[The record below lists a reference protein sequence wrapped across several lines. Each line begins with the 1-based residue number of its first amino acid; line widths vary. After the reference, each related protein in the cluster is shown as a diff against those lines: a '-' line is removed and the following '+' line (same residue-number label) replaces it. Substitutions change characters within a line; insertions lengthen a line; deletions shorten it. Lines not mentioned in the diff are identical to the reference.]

1 MDRQNRFDVARMI
14 EELAMN
20 AESAG
25 AKLIKFILSPGKLVA
40 EDDGGGMGAEQFAL
54 AKRGLFTTKG
64 EERGKGIKL
73 IADNCASVTMLR
85 RNGKTVITC
94 LFADLDC
101 GDIAGAVSLAAAGD
115 TDVIWAEKADR
126 ERAVFCGAAKGDA
139 LLILENKKR
148 IYNGKIIW

>member
-25 AKLIKFILSPGKLVA
+25 AKLIKFTLSPGKLVA

-64 EERGKGIKL
+64 EGRGKGIKL
-73 IADNCASVTMLR
+73 IADNCASVTMLG

-115 TDVIWAEKADR
+115 TDVIWAERRIEKGRSFAGR
-126 ERAVFCGAAKGDA
+126 QRATRF
-139 LLILENKKR
+139 
-148 IYNGKIIW
+148 